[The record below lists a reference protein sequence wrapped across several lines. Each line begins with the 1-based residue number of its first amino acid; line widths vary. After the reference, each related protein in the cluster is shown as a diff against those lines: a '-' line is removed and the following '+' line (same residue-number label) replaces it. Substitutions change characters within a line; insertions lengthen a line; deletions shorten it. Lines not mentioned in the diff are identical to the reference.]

1 MSRSS
6 RRGSRRL
13 AAAALAITASMFLA
27 SCADNG
33 SSNGGGESADSGS
46 SLKIGMVT
54 TLSGPGSYLGQDIRD
69 AFLLAAEM
77 EGGRLGGAPVQ
88 VGPPNP
94 DLGCGAPPVIAGG
107 RNATA
112 IRILWAARPP
122 DLVRPTQLL
131 SANLP

>member
-46 SLKIGMVT
+46 SLKIGMVNEQADPGTPTKGGTLTFSGYSAVT
-54 TLSGPGSYLGQDIRD
+54 TLDP
-69 AFLLAAEM
+69 AKA
-77 EGGRLGGAPVQ
+77 Q
-88 VGPPNP
+88 V
-94 DLGCGAPPVIAGG
+94 A
-107 RNATA
+107 
-112 IRILWAARPP
+112 
-122 DLVRPTQLL
+122 
-131 SANLP
+131 

>member
-46 SLKIGMVT
+46 SLKIGMVNEQADPGT
-54 TLSGPGSYLGQDIRD
+54 PTKGGTLTFSGYVPMRLCRSTWGCGL
-69 AFLLAAEM
+69 LLAPS
-77 EGGRLGGAPVQ
+77 RQ
-88 VGPPNP
+88 
-94 DLGCGAPPVIAGG
+94 
-107 RNATA
+107 
-112 IRILWAARPP
+112 
-122 DLVRPTQLL
+122 
-131 SANLP
+131 SS

>member
-46 SLKIGMVT
+46 SLKIGMVK
-54 TLSGPGSYLGQDIRD
+54 R
-69 AFLLAAEM
+69 A
-77 EGGRLGGAPVQ
+77 GRSRHSHP
-88 VGPPNP
+88 
-94 DLGCGAPPVIAGG
+94 
-107 RNATA
+107 R
-112 IRILWAARPP
+112 AAR
-122 DLVRPTQLL
+122 
-131 SANLP
+131 